1 MKGLLD
7 THVFIWW
14 DSEPSKLSPN
24 VTAFLNDPKNVVM
37 VSVVSVWELLIKTQL
52 GKVGLTLPVKTIV
65 TQQAANGVHILPV
78 TLDHVLAVESL
89 PPVHKDPFD
98 RLLAAQA
105 MVEGA
110 TLLTADPIF
119 GKYPVNILW

>member
-14 DSEPSKLSPN
+14 DSEPNKLSPS
-24 VTAFLNDPKNVVM
+24 VAAFLNDPKNVVM
-37 VSVVSVWELLIKTQL
+37 TSVVSVWELLIKTQL
-52 GKVGLTLPVKTIV
+52 GKVGLVLPVKTIV

-78 TLDHVLAVESL
+78 TLEHVLAVESL

-110 TLLTADPIF
+110 ALLTADPIF
-119 GKYPVNILW
+119 GKYPVNVLW